1 MDQLNFIGDIV
12 LEILVEDWTR
22 RDVNK
27 FLEEL
32 LVAEE
37 GRRWIR
43 AIVDPRRA
51 HPCIKLFKLQRV
63 VYRPDKN

>member
-22 RDVNK
+22 RDVDE

-37 GRRWIR
+37 GRRRIR
-43 AIVDPRRA
+43 AVVDPGRA
-51 HPCIKLFKLQRV
+51 HPCIELFKLQRV